1 MVDTSLFKDK
11 ETDAFLNEA
20 NKKKVSNEI
29 RQRKRERKLHT
40 KSMASSGQEVV
51 KQSCQNSHK
60 KKGVEKIA
68 QVIIDGIQDDIKRQE
83 PISSGSSSEVLHE
96 TEISTTARRPKCS
109 SSLLVLA
116 HLFDKA
122 SDVKYR
128 TKKPTRKKS
137 YAGLTLEKNS

>member
-1 MVDTSLFKDK
+1 
-11 ETDAFLNEA
+11 
-20 NKKKVSNEI
+20 
-29 RQRKRERKLHT
+29 
-40 KSMASSGQEVV
+40 MASSGQEVA
-51 KQSCQNSHK
+51 KQSCQSSHK

-109 SSLLVLA
+109 SSLLVLV

-122 SDVKYR
+122 SDAEYR
-128 TKKPTRKKS
+128 TKKANEEEINILKVLYNYYYTTS
-137 YAGLTLEKNS
+137 